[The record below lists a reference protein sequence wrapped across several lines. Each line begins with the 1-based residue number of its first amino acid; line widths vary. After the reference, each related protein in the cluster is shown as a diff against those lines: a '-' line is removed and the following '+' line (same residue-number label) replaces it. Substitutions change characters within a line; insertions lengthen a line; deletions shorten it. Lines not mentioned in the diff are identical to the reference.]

1 MGRPPRFGDS
11 AGGFRIS
18 FLQRLQRRFNT
29 ARPGSVL
36 ILVVALLVL
45 LALMGTAYISTS
57 HVDRYSSQQN
67 SFNTEVDLLLQAVVN
82 IEQSKIL
89 TAPGAP
95 TNTPTLPT
103 DATIWTSPTDS
114 TWFGPRVP
122 VALPTNGSPGWSS
135 ITAPPLGGSFE
146 SPVLGTQYST
156 LTDLVPTSISVTS
169 STGSTTTYP
178 AFGTYLAASASG
190 DGIADAGLWRL
201 PIGQVNGITYYAA
214 VRVLDN
220 GSAINASIAYQPN
233 SPTASLPGDFFP
245 TNIDLNGLLHSGSV
259 SASQQMAALN
269 AYRWGPGNSGASLTP
284 IYDQASA
291 IGVTPVPMSYTFV
304 SPFEAMWSQLGR
316 RLDNP
321 GINTPGTG
329 SPATPIY
336 YQALPI
342 GESMTLAHRF
352 CLVNPAA
359 SPSILEQDLAPSVL
373 YNSSGLIRTSPYSPD
388 QAAQWFSDNFIYEA
402 GGNLRPLMVARN
414 QVSNISASRF
424 TSRPNS
430 LTPANN
436 TWDPTLTYSFGDWV
450 TGLDGCT
457 YVCIQDNTSALQP
470 PTPYSSMVTWE
481 NWAQEPWMD
490 YPVKTSV
497 NTGTFG
503 QLWLGYWSAMSGSGG
518 PGQPDPASATA
529 MFRNPIRGAVAVS
542 SAASSNNNIASSGN
556 TVTISPSGGDD
567 TGNIQSAINQSNP
580 GDTIL
585 FSAGNYTVTSQ
596 INFLSNRIYTGG
608 GAVSGIAALTP
619 PQTLRLRSALAA
631 INSQQLRGTS
641 SQIISRAVGIGGAIA
656 SPTSGAG
663 GAVIT
668 EADGLG
674 VFSFSNTTNTEFYG
688 FSLSGIQIQCFTSSS
703 SNIHNN
709 SFTNVPTEAINI
721 SGNSNSQ
728 YNNNTFTQI
737 TSGGGIYGYPGNN
750 DTYDNNSFDY
760 VFEPIHLVSGCNTVD
775 VSGNVINHATRNGIE
790 LQDAMTNVTVNNNYM
805 INWLPHITNNN
816 DTHIGISCATMF
828 GSNITI
834 SGNTLIQN
842 GPTENMDTDN
852 YDKAAIEIMA
862 NSGITIS
869 NNYGW
874 NWGLLEEN
882 GSGPNGYTSTDN
894 TEVGGILVGYDGVPP
909 STYKMGSPN
918 STGDRLYGLNDPD
931 APPWPAMPTNS
942 SFSSSTTQPT
952 TTPASITYRVM
963 LYGTGQQPYL
973 TEVYA
978 NNDQSTANN
987 GQTGNAGFIAL
998 SLYNPYNQTIS
1009 LRNWQFVTVNRQ
1021 NGVGQLAINSIAGA
1035 PTDLSTVLASG
1046 LAPYQR
1052 VVFASSANMPTG
1064 ITVDQGAGGSPI
1076 VIPQLTAAFNNELML
1091 VRPRQADGTL
1101 TAMTAVA
1108 GSTSYDP
1115 NDVYN
1120 EATNVSDMV
1129 PVDCY
1134 DFTGLPA
1141 APSQDDADS
1150 TQWHYIRPSDQA
1162 THNWYFVYP
1171 YTYNRDP
1178 TQNPSPNYPTSS
1190 NPNEPYPRPRL
1201 FATLVSSG
1209 AAPSTPN
1216 PLGYPDTAPADS
1228 YFANLFQS
1236 TNGGLPIQINNTD
1249 FGGPKENANQ
1259 FPYAAFA
1266 RNGDIL
1272 QTTFIGA
1279 YRIDIVTVNTDGTT
1293 STKTV
1298 EYNPV
1303 TMDSAFA
1310 DDLDNNDNQ
1319 AENVGR
1325 FCPLSPADCNG
1336 EYNDFDSAG
1345 NPSAYHFAMR
1355 LFDFMTANGPA
1366 DDYMQNVGAENAPV
1380 RYPIA
1385 NVKPSHANAYPT
1397 QFPGT
1402 TEDNAPTDGLIN
1414 INTAPWRVLATLPMA
1429 NNAADNQTLAKAI
1442 VNYRD
1447 VNRGD
1452 GTPHGAFK
1460 SILELNGVVDSNG
1473 RYVFRN
1479 TLASTAL
1486 NAFNPKGS
1494 DQGPTDGDLAPFLP
1508 NANDYVPGDF
1518 EKQFLAF
1525 NRLSN
1530 LVTVRSDSFTAY
1542 VLVQGW
1548 RNVGTAA
1555 PELVVQRRAAFIAD
1569 RSASTPSNLTLNVT
1583 NIPSNN

>member
-1 MGRPPRFGDS
+1 MGRPPRFGNR
-11 AGGFRIS
+11 AGAFRAI

-45 LALMGTAYISTS
+45 LALMGTAFISTS
-57 HVDRYSSQQN
+57 RVDRYSSQQN

-95 TNTPTLPT
+95 TNTPTAPT
-103 DATIWTSPTDS
+103 DATIWTSLADS
-114 TWFGPRVP
+114 NWFGPRVP
-122 VALPTNGSPGWSS
+122 TPLPTNGANGWSS
-135 ITAPPLGGSFE
+135 ITAPPLGGTFE
-146 SPVLGTQYST
+146 SPVSGAQYST
-156 LTDLVPTSISVTS
+156 LTDLVPTSISVASLTGTS
-169 STGSTTTYP
+169 TTYP
-178 AFGTYLAASASG
+178 ALMDSSGNKYLAASTSG

-201 PIGQVNGITYYAA
+201 PIGQVNGVTYYAS

-220 GSAINASIAYQPN
+220 GSAINASVAYQPN
-233 SPTASLPGDFFP
+233 STTASLPGDFFP
-245 TNIDLNGLLHSGSV
+245 TDIDLNGLLHSGSM
-259 SASQQMAALN
+259 SPSQQMTALN
-269 AYRWGPGNSGASLTP
+269 AYRWNATSASLTP
-284 IYDQASA
+284 IYDD
-291 IGVTPVPMSYTFV
+291 GTTMSYSFV

-321 GINTPGTG
+321 GLNTPGV
-329 SPATPIY
+329 Y
-336 YQALPI
+336 YQALPM

-373 YNSSGLIRTSPYSPD
+373 YNGSGAPIRTSPYSPD
-388 QAAQWFSDNFIYEA
+388 QAAQWFADNFTYEN
-402 GGNLRPLMVARN
+402 GGNLRPLLVARN

-430 LTPANN
+430 LTPQNN
-436 TWDPTLTYSFGDWV
+436 NYDPTLGYSFGDWV
-450 TGLDGCT
+450 TGSDGCT
-457 YVCIQDNTSALQP
+457 YVCIQDKTAGLP
-470 PTPYSSMVTWE
+470 PTPYSNMATWT
-481 NWAQEPWMD
+481 NWAQEPWLD

-503 QLWLGYWSAMSGSGG
+503 QLWLAYWSTMSGSGG
-518 PGQPDPASATA
+518 PGQPDAASATA
-529 MFRNPIRGAVAVS
+529 MFRNPIRGAVSVS
-542 SAASSNNNIASSGN
+542 ASASSNNNVASSGN
-556 TVTISPSGGDD
+556 TVTVSPSGGDD
-567 TGNIQSAINQSNP
+567 TGNIQSAINQSAP

-585 FSAGNYTVTSQ
+585 FNAGNYTVTSQ

-663 GAVIT
+663 GAVIA
-668 EADGLG
+668 EADGQG
-674 VFSFSNTTNTEFYG
+674 NFSFNNTTNTEFYG
-688 FSLSGIQIQCFTSSS
+688 FTLSGIEVYCVASSS
-703 SNIHNN
+703 SNIHDNT
-709 SFTNVPTEAINI
+709 FTNVGLAIFV
-721 SGNSNSQ
+721 SGNSSSQ
-728 YNNNTFTQI
+728 YNHNTFTQL
-737 TSGGGIYGYPGNN
+737 SGGGIYGYPGNN
-750 DTYDNNSFDY
+750 DTYDNNTFDQ
-760 VFEPIHLVSGCNTVD
+760 VREPIHLVSSSDTTD
-775 VSGNVINHATRNGIE
+775 VSDNVITGASRIGIE
-790 LQDAMTNVTVNNNYM
+790 LQNGMNNLTVENNYM
-805 INWLPHITNNN
+805 ADWQVNGTPSTDW
-816 DTHIGISCATMF
+816 HIGISCATMF
-828 GSNITI
+828 GNNITI

-842 GPTENMDTDN
+842 GPGQADN
-852 YDKAAIEIMA
+852 VGLGWKSGIEIMG
-862 NSGITIS
+862 NTGVSIN
-869 NNYGW
+869 NNYCYGW
-874 NWGLLEEN
+874 SFMILN
-882 GSGPNGYTSTDN
+882 GIQPGGFTSSGNIEIGGSLVGTDN
-894 TEVGGILVGYDGVPP
+894 VGGTYVIGQDH
-909 STYKMGSPN
+909 STN
-918 STGDRLYGLNDPD
+918 DTLYALNDPN

-942 SFSSSTTQPT
+942 SSTSTTQPT

-1009 LRNWQFVTVNRQ
+1009 LRNWQFVTINRQ
-1021 NGVGQLAINSIAGA
+1021 NGVGQLTIKSITGA

-1046 LAPYQR
+1046 LGPYQR
-1052 VVFASSANMPTG
+1052 VVFASSANMPNG
-1064 ITVDQGAGGSPI
+1064 ITVDAGAGGSPI

-1091 VRPRQADGTL
+1091 VRPRRADGTL
-1101 TAMTAVA
+1101 TAMTAVP

-1115 NDVYN
+1115 NDVYD
-1120 EATNVSDMV
+1120 ETTNVSDLV

-1150 TQWHYIRPSDQA
+1150 TEWHYVRPSDQA
-1162 THNWYFVYP
+1162 QHNWYFVYP

-1190 NPNEPYPRPRL
+1190 NTNEPYPRPRL
-1201 FATLVSSG
+1201 FATLVKYGATPSTVALG
-1209 AAPSTPN
+1209 AA
-1216 PLGYPDTAPADS
+1216 DTAPADS
-1228 YFANLFQS
+1228 YFNTKGF
-1236 TNGGLPIQINNTD
+1236 PIQINNTD
-1249 FGGPKENANQ
+1249 FGGPKGAYANQ

-1293 STKTV
+1293 TTKTV

-1310 DDLDNNDNQ
+1310 DDLNDNDNQ

-1325 FCPLSPADCNG
+1325 FCPMSPADCNG
-1336 EYNDFDSAG
+1336 EFNDFDSSG

-1355 LFDFMTANGPA
+1355 LFDFVTANGPA
-1366 DDYMQNVGAENAPV
+1366 DDYMQNVGAENAAT

-1385 NVKPSHANAYPT
+1385 NVKPRYTNAYP
-1397 QFPGT
+1397 FPGTPT

-1460 SILELNGVVDSNG
+1460 SILELNGVPN
-1473 RYVFRN
+1473 FRK
-1479 TLASTAL
+1479 TLASTTL
-1486 NAFNPKGS
+1486 GGFNPKGS
-1494 DQGPTDGDLAPFLP
+1494 DQGPTDGDLAPFVS

-1548 RNVGTAA
+1548 RNAGTAT

-1583 NIPSNN
+1583 NIPANN